1 MLYGDRVALKIGRRD
16 HRPARSPFFSHRN
29 NFSIF
34 CGSAY
39 SIFRLSR

>member
-16 HRPARSPFFSHRN
+16 HRPAHPPFFSRGN

-34 CGSAY
+34 SGSAY
-39 SIFRLSR
+39 RIFRVSR